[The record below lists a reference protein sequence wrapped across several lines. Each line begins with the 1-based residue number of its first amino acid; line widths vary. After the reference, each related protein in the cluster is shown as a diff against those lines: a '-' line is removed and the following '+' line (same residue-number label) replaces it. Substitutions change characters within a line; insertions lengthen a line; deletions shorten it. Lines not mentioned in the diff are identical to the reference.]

1 MTILVGCARS
11 KRKLNYPRARPTGFY
26 HRAGAA
32 ESPSLGSLASPPA
45 ALSLLFQLA
54 TLRQQRMS
62 LPLILTTVV
71 LNYPGPYPSSD
82 RRLPPSSLAAP
93 VLADLAPAPASP
105 PALKPQGPRAWDC
118 SLWPLRSLRL
128 YHGPQWI
135 PAASGW

>member
-71 LNYPGPYPSSD
+71 LNYPAPYPSSD
-82 RRLPPSSLAAP
+82 RRLPRSSLAA
-93 VLADLAPAPASP
+93 LADLARAPASL
-105 PALKPQGPRAWDC
+105 PALKPQGPQAWGC
-118 SLWPLRSLRL
+118 FL
-128 YHGPQWI
+128 
-135 PAASGW
+135 